1 MAWEASTRR
10 RRLPPEWDS
19 IRRRILERDGHR
31 CYLCGRSAVQVDHVR
46 TGDDHRPGNLAA
58 ICTPCHREKSA
69 REGGQVTAGRSP
81 RPRERHPGLLR

>member
-19 IRRRILERDGHR
+19 IRRRILERDGYR
-31 CYLCGRSAVQVDHVR
+31 CYLCGNPAGEVDHVNP
-46 TGDDHRPGNLAA
+46 GDDHRDRRLAA
-58 ICTPCHREKSA
+58 ICTPCHRQKSA

-81 RPRERHPGLLR
+81 RPRERHPGLC